1 MSLSSLRDALDN
13 WKLNIDRP
21 FSNLSTKEIVQGA
34 IQGLDLT
41 RPDLEVATV
50 ALSELE
56 HRTLNAAL
64 NGMLEIQDIL
74 TARGHQTIRWLLQAR
89 KSLNILTLDDK
100 PNENY
105 TASLYVI
112 LRDGYT
118 KQNGRYGIYVGQTTN
133 TPEHRFEEHMAG
145 INAGNGLQKNGIQL
159 MRSLMWP
166 WQKVPGA
173 KRLYYES
180 ALHKALEIGNIDGLK
195 VTGDVVPIEEWP
207 ENFQTKLRKYIK
219 STIEVEK

>member
-1 MSLSSLRDALDN
+1 MSLSSLHDAIDN
-13 WKLNIDRP
+13 WSLNTDRP

-34 IQGLDLT
+34 IEGLDLT
-41 RPDLEVATV
+41 RPDLEVATI

-89 KSLNILTLDDK
+89 KSLNILTFDDK

-105 TASLYVI
+105 TNSLYVI

-118 KQNGRYGIYVGQTTN
+118 EQNGRYGIYVGQTAN
-133 TPEHRFEEHMAG
+133 TPEHRFKEHMAG

-173 KRLYYES
+173 KRFYYES
-180 ALHKALEIGNIDGLK
+180 ALHKALEIGNIAELK

-207 ENFQTKLRKYIK
+207 ENFQNKLRKYIK
-219 STIEVEK
+219 STI